1 MSSSLSAT
9 SASKLNRELNHSRS
23 RNPVL
28 TIYFQFNPWHT
39 SLGGVQTIIRSFIKY
54 APQNFDIRLV
64 GTGDSETP
72 ARNGWQ
78 RKELDGRMIDFLPL
92 FDLPEDNHRK
102 RMPTTV
108 QYTAALLKRS
118 LLHNDCASDF
128 MHFHRLEPTMVSL
141 PWKGEKTFF
150 MHNDIQQHMAPT
162 TGKNVILWR
171 KFPVIYYAMEGILVK
186 QFHDILSCNTNS
198 VRVYQRQYPTISD
211 RVHFIKNS
219 FDGDVF
225 FSINPDDRD
234 RLKQTIC
241 QELGIP
247 NDAQV
252 LLFAG
257 RLHPQKDPLLLL
269 EAFRQVSSPRAH
281 LLVAG
286 DGELM
291 APMRDYVMA
300 NNLDDRVTLLGPVT
314 QQRLAQLHR
323 ISDSFVLSSAFEGLP
338 LVALE
343 TLACGTR
350 LVTTDTGDTRSIL
363 KPNTGIVCGDRQP
376 ATLAA
381 AIDRVLQNP
390 DEFPRDVCAQSVQDY
405 SARTIV
411 QSVFEAMYQR
421 WCDRITLGGDEV
433 KRVGNA

>member
-1 MSSSLSAT
+1 M
-9 SASKLNRELNHSRS
+9 
-23 RNPVL
+23 
-28 TIYFQFNPWHT
+28 
-39 SLGGVQTIIRSFIKY
+39 
-54 APQNFDIRLV
+54 
-64 GTGDSETP
+64 
-72 ARNGWQ
+72 
-78 RKELDGRMIDFLPL
+78 
-92 FDLPEDNHRK
+92 
-102 RMPTTV
+102 
-108 QYTAALLKRS
+108 
-118 LLHNDCASDF
+118 
-128 MHFHRLEPTMVSL
+128 
-141 PWKGEKTFF
+141 
-150 MHNDIQQHMAPT
+150 
-162 TGKNVILWR
+162 
-171 KFPVIYYAMEGILVK
+171 
-186 QFHDILSCNTNS
+186 
-198 VRVYQRQYPTISD
+198 
-211 RVHFIKNS
+211 
-219 FDGDVF
+219 
-225 FSINPDDRD
+225 
-234 RLKQTIC
+234 
-241 QELGIP
+241 
-247 NDAQV
+247 
-252 LLFAG
+252 
-257 RLHPQKDPLLLL
+257 L

-300 NNLDDRVTLLGPVT
+300 NHLDDRVTLLGPVT

-323 ISDSFVLSSAFEGLP
+323 ISDCFVLSSAFEGLP

-363 KPNTGIVCGDRQP
+363 QPNTGIVCADRQP
-376 ATLAA
+376 ETLAA

>member
-1 MSSSLSAT
+1 
-9 SASKLNRELNHSRS
+9 
-23 RNPVL
+23 
-28 TIYFQFNPWHT
+28 
-39 SLGGVQTIIRSFIKY
+39 
-54 APQNFDIRLV
+54 
-64 GTGDSETP
+64 
-72 ARNGWQ
+72 
-78 RKELDGRMIDFLPL
+78 
-92 FDLPEDNHRK
+92 
-102 RMPTTV
+102 
-108 QYTAALLKRS
+108 
-118 LLHNDCASDF
+118 
-128 MHFHRLEPTMVSL
+128 
-141 PWKGEKTFF
+141 
-150 MHNDIQQHMAPT
+150 MHNDIQQHMAPA

-171 KFPVIYYAMEGILVK
+171 KFPALYYAMEGILVR

-198 VRVYQRQYPTISD
+198 IHVYQRQYPAISD

-225 FSINPDDRD
+225 FSVNSDDRD

-269 EAFRQVSSPRAH
+269 EAFRQVSSSRAH

-363 KPNTGIVCGDRQP
+363 QPSTGIVCGDRQP
-376 ATLAA
+376 ETLAA

-411 QSVFEAMYQR
+411 ESVFEAMYQR
-421 WCDRITLGGDEV
+421 WCDRITLEGDEV
-433 KRVGNA
+433 RRTGNA